1 MDRIADEF
9 IQAVPDSVLQLLSDI
24 INENVENRRTCKEWC
39 TEVIPLIQKE
49 GSMNDPSNYRK
60 LCDVNVLMKILC
72 KMLKN
77 TISLNKE
84 QIWFCQNSKTS
95 EEIVNL

>member
-1 MDRIADEF
+1 MDRITDEF

-49 GSMNDPSNYRK
+49 GSMNDPSSYRK

-72 KMLKN
+72 TMLKN